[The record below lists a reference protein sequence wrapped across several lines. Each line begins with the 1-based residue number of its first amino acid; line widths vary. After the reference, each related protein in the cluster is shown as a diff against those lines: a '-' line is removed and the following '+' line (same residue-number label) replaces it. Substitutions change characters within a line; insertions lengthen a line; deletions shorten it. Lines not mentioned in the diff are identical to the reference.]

1 LIANFLHYFDLP
13 TCETLLRKVHAAL
26 KPGGAAA
33 MLEFVPNED
42 RVSPPIPVRFNLT
55 ALGGI
60 PMEMPSHLLNL
71 KAWCA
76 WRATVRLS

>member
-1 LIANFLHYFDLP
+1 
-13 TCETLLRKVHAAL
+13 
-26 KPGGAAA
+26 